1 MVRWGQA
8 DRPEPTVG
16 ARFRE
21 SPTNNTFRA
30 EQSVDEGGQLF
41 ELSRPVV
48 MWTLAFAI
56 YASLKL
62 LTWVT
67 RDDVSV
73 PRGRHWA
80 YLLAWPGMDVDAFLN
95 ANNRPVPW
103 PSIGEWSFAAAKPL
117 LGLTIFSF
125 AIWLSAQ
132 GVHPWWVGWTAML
145 GIAFML
151 NFGLFHLLACFW
163 KARGLRAEPI
173 MDWPI
178 LSTSLTHFW
187 GRRWNRAFR
196 DLTHKFLF
204 RPLAPRIGPVW
215 AMLAGFLVSGLVHDL
230 VISVPA
236 GGGYGWPTLY
246 FVIQGGGV
254 LLERSWLGRRIGLG
268 SGAIGWTYAALLL
281 LLPVGMLFHAP
292 FVEGGIAPMVPGES
306 PAP

>member
-1 MVRWGQA
+1 
-8 DRPEPTVG
+8 
-16 ARFRE
+16 
-21 SPTNNTFRA
+21 
-30 EQSVDEGGQLF
+30 VDEGGQLVG
-41 ELSRPVV
+41 LSRPVV

-67 RDDVSV
+67 RSAVSV
-73 PRGRHWA
+73 PLGRHLA

-95 ANNRPVPW
+95 AGDRPVPQ
-103 PSIGEWSFAAAKPL
+103 PSAGEWMLAAAKPL
-117 LGLTIFSF
+117 LGLTVFGF
-125 AIWLSAQ
+125 AVWLAAQ

-163 KARGLRAEPI
+163 KTKQLRAEPI

-178 LSTSLTHFW
+178 LATSLTHFW

-246 FVIQGGGV
+246 FLIQGGGV
-254 LLERSWLGRRIGLG
+254 LLERSGLGRRIGLG
-268 SGAIGWTYAALLL
+268 GGAIGWTFAALLL
-281 LLPVGMLFHAP
+281 LLPVGMLFHSP
-292 FVEGGIAPMVPGES
+292 FVEGVITPMVPGGS

>member
-1 MVRWGQA
+1 M
-8 DRPEPTVG
+8 
-16 ARFRE
+16 
-21 SPTNNTFRA
+21 
-30 EQSVDEGGQLF
+30 DEGGQLV
-41 ELSRPVV
+41 ELSRPAV

-67 RDDVSV
+67 RYDVPV
-73 PRGRHWA
+73 PLGRHLA

-95 ANNRPVPW
+95 AANRPVQP
-103 PSIGEWSFAAAKPL
+103 PSVGEWLFAAFKPI
-117 LGLTIFSF
+117 LGLTIFGV

-132 GVHPWWVGWTAML
+132 GGHPWWVGWAAIL

-163 KARGLRAEPI
+163 KTKGLRAVPI

-178 LSTSLTHFW
+178 LATSLTQFW
-187 GRRWNRAFR
+187 GKRWNRAFR
-196 DLTHKFLF
+196 DLTHQFLF
-204 RPLAPRIGPVW
+204 RPLAPRVGPVW

-230 VISVPA
+230 VISIPA

-246 FVIQGGGV
+246 FLIQGGGV

-268 SGAIGWTYAALLL
+268 GGAIGWTYAALLL

-292 FVEGGIAPMVPGES
+292 FVEGVIAPMVPGGSQS
-306 PAP
+306 P

>member
-1 MVRWGQA
+1 M
-8 DRPEPTVG
+8 
-16 ARFRE
+16 
-21 SPTNNTFRA
+21 
-30 EQSVDEGGQLF
+30 DEGGQLI
-41 ELSRPVV
+41 ELSRPTV

-67 RDDVSV
+67 RYDVSV
-73 PRGRHWA
+73 PLGRHLA

-95 ANNRPVPW
+95 AADRPVPR
-103 PSIGEWSFAAAKPL
+103 PSASEWMFAASKPL
-117 LGLTIFSF
+117 LGLTIFSI
-125 AIWLSAQ
+125 AIWLAGQ
-132 GVHPWWVGWTAML
+132 GIHPWYVGWTAML

-151 NFGLFHLLACFW
+151 NFGLFHLLACLW
-163 KARGLRAEPI
+163 KSQGLRSEPI

-178 LSTSLTHFW
+178 LSTSLTQFW

-230 VISVPA
+230 VISIPA

-246 FVIQGGGV
+246 FLIQGGGV

-268 SGAIGWTYAALLL
+268 GGAIGWTYAALLL
-281 LLPVGMLFHAP
+281 LVPVGMLFHAP
-292 FVEGGIAPMVPGES
+292 FVEGVIAPMVPGEI
-306 PAP
+306 PRP